1 MSLPPIVVVTLQVFN
16 KVDISR
22 HDLPVQWMH
31 DFDVF
36 QRAIDADDSYA
47 ASLSRS
53 LSLVLDE
60 FYANLT
66 TVGVSSVTGEG
77 MGALFEVRL

>member
-1 MSLPPIVVVTLQVFN
+1 MVFALQVFN
-16 KVDISR
+16 KVDVTR

-31 DFDVF
+31 DFDTF
-36 QRAIDADDSYA
+36 QRAIDADQSYA

-77 MGALFEVRL
+77 MEELFEVRL